1 MKYLK
6 IILILFISLIFVS
19 CNENSVEP
27 NEQFVKILFK
37 YNYKDELNTYDNYL
51 VKDLVLDGL
60 KKVKFYLTEE
70 EQQKIKNKINET
82 NFYSL
87 PDTIIDNSPV
97 EISPNFQQYL
107 RIKIN
112 DQEKEITWKYITPEY
127 QTESYK
133 SIEELSNYIIQI
145 IESKPEYKTL
155 PPRNGG
161 YD

>member
-6 IILILFISLIFVS
+6 IILILSISLIFVS

-60 KKVKFYLTEE
+60 KKVKFWLTEE
-70 EQQKIKNKINET
+70 EQQKIENKINET

-127 QTESYK
+127 QTENYK
-133 SIEELSNYIIQI
+133 SIEKLSNYLIQI
-145 IESKPEYKTL
+145 IESKPEYKAL

>member
-6 IILILFISLIFVS
+6 ITLTLLISLIFIS

-51 VKDLVLDGL
+51 IKDLVLDGL
-60 KKVKFYLTEE
+60 KKVKFWLTEE
-70 EQQKIKNKINET
+70 EQQKIENKINET

-127 QTESYK
+127 QTENYK
-133 SIEELSNYIIQI
+133 SIEKLSNYIRQI
-145 IESKPEYKTL
+145 IESKPEYKVL